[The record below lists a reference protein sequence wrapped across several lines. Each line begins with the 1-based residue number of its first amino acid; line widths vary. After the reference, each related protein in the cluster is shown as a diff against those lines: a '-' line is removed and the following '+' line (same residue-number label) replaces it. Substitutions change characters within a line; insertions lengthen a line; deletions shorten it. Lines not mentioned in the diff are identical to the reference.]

1 MKVLRGW
8 YDRSF
13 LVNEDFR
20 NHLHSQGDVL
30 AHVLVKRCG
39 RLEDDKKFI

>member
-1 MKVLRGW
+1 MKVSWGW

-13 LVNEDFR
+13 LVNEDFK
-20 NHLHSQGDVL
+20 NQLHSQGDVL

-39 RLEDDKKFI
+39 RL